1 MALSVE
7 NVELVRSMHP
17 GSGFDLAPAVND
29 DETTDWWRDR
39 LADVFDPAVR
49 GTMRIPGQQPETYSG
64 MEGLRDAWR
73 GWLKDWASY
82 HDEIEDVIDDGER
95 VVVLHCVTGRPAPGE
110 PEITR
115 RSATVWTVR
124 GGRVV
129 AVDFNI
135 PYAEALAGVQGG

>member
-1 MALSVE
+1 LSAE

-39 LADVFDPAVR
+39 LADVFDPSVR
-49 GTMRIPGQQPETYSG
+49 GTMRLPGQAPVTYSG
-64 MEGLRDAWR
+64 LEGLRDAWR
-73 GWLKDWASY
+73 EWLKDWASY
-82 HDEIEDVIDDGER
+82 HDEIEDMIDDGER
-95 VVVLHCVTGRPAPGE
+95 VVVLHCCTGQPAPGE

-129 AVDFNI
+129 GVDFNI
-135 PYAEALAGVQGG
+135 PYGEALAAVEVAR